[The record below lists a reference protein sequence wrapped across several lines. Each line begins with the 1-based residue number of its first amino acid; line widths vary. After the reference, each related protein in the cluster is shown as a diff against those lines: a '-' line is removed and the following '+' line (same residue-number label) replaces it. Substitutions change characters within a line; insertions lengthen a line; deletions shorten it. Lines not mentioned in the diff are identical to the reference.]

1 MAWNEPGKG
10 GNSDNGGGKDP
21 WKRKDGGGDDVEIFL
36 SKLKANLGKV
46 FGGGGDGNTPRR
58 GSTGPGFG
66 AIAGWALLAVAI
78 WLVFD
83 SWQMIDERQRGV
95 VLRFGEFNRFMDPG
109 PNFKWPRPIESVT
122 KVNVTDVRS
131 ISDQVRLLTRDENI
145 VQITYNVQYLVAD
158 PRQFLFGTREP
169 DDTIKQAAESAIRD
183 VIGGSEMDLV
193 LTGERALLATEARQR
208 LQIAI
213 DSYPTGL
220 AVTVLN
226 ISDARPPQE
235 VRQAFD
241 DAISAREDKER
252 FESEAE
258 AYASKIIPEAR
269 GAAARVRNEAQGY
282 QEAAIARATG
292 DSERFTL
299 LLDEYIKAPRVTRQ
313 RLYLETMQ
321 EVLANNRKVYAGN
334 GDNVL
339 YLPLGSEGGMQPND
353 PLNRLPA
360 ASGATSSPGQA
371 SGSGAGNAPPRADRG
386 GARVGREVPVQ

>member
-10 GNSDNGGGKDP
+10 GNNGGGKDP

-46 FGGGGDGNTPRR
+46 FGGGGQGSTPRGGAG
-58 GSTGPGFG
+58 GSGFG
-66 AIAGWALLAVAI
+66 AIIGWVVLAVAV

-83 SWQMIDERQRGV
+83 SWQMVDERQRGV
-95 VLRFGEFNRFMDPG
+95 VLRFGEFNRFMEPG

-122 KVNVTDVRS
+122 KVNVTDVRN

-145 VQITYNVQYLVAD
+145 VQISYNVQYEVAD
-158 PRQFLFGTREP
+158 PRNFLFGTREP
-169 DDTIKQAAESAIRD
+169 DDTLKQAAESAIRD
-183 VIGGSEMDLV
+183 VIGGSTMDMI
-193 LTGERALLATEARQR
+193 LTGGERAALAAEARVR
-208 LQIAI
+208 LQRTI
-213 DSYPTGL
+213 DSYSTGI

-252 FESEAE
+252 LESEAE
-258 AYASKIIPEAR
+258 AYASKIVPEAR
-269 GAAARVRNEAQGY
+269 GDAARIRNEAEGY
-282 QEAAIARATG
+282 REATIARATG
-292 DSERFTL
+292 DAERFSL
-299 LLDEYIKAPRVTRQ
+299 LVAQYRQAPGVTRQ

-321 EVLANNRKVYAGN
+321 EVLANNRKVYAGD
-334 GDNVL
+334 GGNVL
-339 YLPLGSEGGMQPND
+339 YLPMGGEGASQPNA

-360 ASGATSSPGQA
+360 ASGTGGTSVPSPAQ
-371 SGSGAGNAPPRADRG
+371 GSADPRQQ
-386 GARVGREVPVQ
+386 GRSPRSTREDPRR